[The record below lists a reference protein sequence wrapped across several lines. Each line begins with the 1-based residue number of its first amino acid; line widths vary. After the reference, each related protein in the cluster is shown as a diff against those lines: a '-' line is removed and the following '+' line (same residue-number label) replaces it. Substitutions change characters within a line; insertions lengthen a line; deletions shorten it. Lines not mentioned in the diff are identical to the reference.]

1 MAVHPA
7 QRQAAVG
14 TRAGLLL
21 VFGLPEARAPLVID
35 AGRDGVLGLAFAP
48 CGRWLAARS
57 ARGALALHDARARF
71 AKILT
76 VHRPEAGCSE
86 PTYWPPGAHALFAV
100 GASLRGGSDGQ
111 HTAGTTTH
119 LITLTSLLTVSVR
132 PAREYTVGTLVGST
146 IGRGGVRPA
155 RSSRGGPV
163 RTATHRRGDSAAV
176 CARGAAARR
185 GRGGTTH
192 RTQTP
197 GAGVPRGRRASHGRA
212 RA

>member
-1 MAVHPA
+1 VRCGAGTGAEAARRGAARCGAQAACVAVHPA

-21 VFGLPEARAPLVID
+21 VFKLPEARAPLVID

-86 PTYWPPGAHALFAV
+86 PSYWPPGAHALFAV
-100 GASLRGGSDGQ
+100 GASLKAGSDGQ

-132 PAREYTVGTLVGST
+132 L
-146 IGRGGVRPA
+146 
-155 RSSRGGPV
+155 
-163 RTATHRRGDSAAV
+163 ATHARCDSAAV

-185 GRGGTTH
+185 GRGGKTH
-192 RTQTP
+192 RAQTP
-197 GAGVPRGRRASHGRA
+197 DAGVPRGRRASHGRA
-212 RA
+212 RT